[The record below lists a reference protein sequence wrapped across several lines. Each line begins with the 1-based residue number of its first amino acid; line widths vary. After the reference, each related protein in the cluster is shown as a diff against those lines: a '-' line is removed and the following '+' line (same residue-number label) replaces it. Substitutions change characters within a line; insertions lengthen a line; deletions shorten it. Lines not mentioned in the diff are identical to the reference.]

1 MSASYLH
8 GGILHIF
15 FNMMAL
21 RQLGPLVLQEYGFS
35 RFVIL
40 YTLCGVA
47 GFWVSYLAGVSF
59 TIGASA
65 SLCGLI
71 GAILYYGK
79 SRGGIYGEAIFK
91 QVIGW
96 IIGLFLFGVMVP
108 GINNWGHGGGI
119 GSGILFGFLLGYQ
132 ERKRENIF
140 HRILANGCILLTI
153 IVLGW
158 AISSTLYY
166 RFIE

>member
-1 MSASYLH
+1 
-8 GGILHIF
+8 
-15 FNMMAL
+15 MMAL
-21 RQLGPLVLQEYGFS
+21 RQLGPLVLQVYGFS
-35 RFVIL
+35 RFLIL
-40 YTLCGVA
+40 YTLCGAA
-47 GFWVSYLAGVSF
+47 GFWISYLAGVSL

-96 IIGLFLFGVMVP
+96 VIGLFLFGIMVP

-119 GSGILFGFLLGYQ
+119 ASGILFGSLLGYQ
-132 ERKRENIF
+132 EKRRENLV
-140 HRILANGCILLTI
+140 HRMLATGCILLTI

-158 AISSTLYY
+158 AIFSTLYY